1 MYGKGRTPKGLFS
14 LTLPTGSGKTLV
26 SLGFALEHAVQ
37 HKTLQRI
44 VYVIPYTSII
54 EQNAE
59 IFREV
64 LGEEVVLEHHSNV
77 QQEVEESEEEI
88 DNAKKLRKLSDLR
101 RLSEENWDMPVIVT
115 TNVQFFE
122 SLFSNKRSK
131 TRKIHNLTNSIIVL
145 DEAQMMNGGFF
156 GPCMYAL
163 EELVRNYGCTVVM
176 CTATQPP
183 AATILNARQATP
195 KVSIREIVTQPE
207 LRFKQFERVEVST
220 RGIMS
225 LEMLAGEMS
234 GLSQALCIVN
244 TRKTARDLFEVLKQ
258 SKIIHRGIPRK
269 GCTI

>member
-1 MYGKGRTPKGLFS
+1 M
-14 LTLPTGSGKTLV
+14 
-26 SLGFALEHAVQ
+26 EHAVQ

-145 DEAQMMNGGFF
+145 DEAQMMNGGF
-156 GPCMYAL
+156 
-163 EELVRNYGCTVVM
+163 
-176 CTATQPP
+176 
-183 AATILNARQATP
+183 
-195 KVSIREIVTQPE
+195 
-207 LRFKQFERVEVST
+207 
-220 RGIMS
+220 
-225 LEMLAGEMS
+225 S
-234 GLSQALCIVN
+234 GLAC
-244 TRKTARDLFEVLKQ
+244 TRLR
-258 SKIIHRGIPRK
+258 S
-269 GCTI
+269 